1 MPIICVL
8 YLHTKSHMKLFFFP
22 IKTKHIM
29 TYGSIRGKYWRQID
43 PLIFMIYYTHEN
55 DLINLSKINNNE

>member
-1 MPIICVL
+1 MGQLEVNIGA
-8 YLHTKSHMKLFFFP
+8 KL
-22 IKTKHIM
+22 THIM